1 MNSTNWSRRES
12 GLKPHVTLTYLPSCE
27 TLATGMCVRSRPRP
41 AYFLRGD
48 AVRRRPRRERR
59 TRGWRPA
66 ARCLRPRT
74 RRSAA
79 SSRGSRADCSPWGRS
94 AGSPTRPC
102 PRGAS
107 PAAGWMGRACCP
119 VFGSAHPVPG
129 ATMRHAKL
137 QLDCCSWVVSR
148 FFLRAS
154 LPGSRPRRGVNWC
167 RARAAL
173 RGTEGGYVQV
183 LLIAGARPGVR
194 AGARRRRRSSAAV
207 PRAIARAAAATASCP
222 PGRATASR
230 RRPRR
235 GRSRRAARS
244 SGACAAGTAGRGPG
258 R

>member
-137 QLDCCSWVVSR
+137 QLDCCSWVVPR

-183 LLIAGARPGVR
+183 LLIVGARD

-244 SGACAAGTAGRGPG
+244 SGVCAAGTAGRGPG

>member
-137 QLDCCSWVVSR
+137 QLDCCSWVVPR

-154 LPGSRPRRGVNWC
+154 LPGSRPRRGVSGC

-183 LLIAGARPGVR
+183 LLIVGARD
-194 AGARRRRRSSAAV
+194 AGARRRRRLSAAV

-244 SGACAAGTAGRGPG
+244 SGVCAAGTAGRGPG